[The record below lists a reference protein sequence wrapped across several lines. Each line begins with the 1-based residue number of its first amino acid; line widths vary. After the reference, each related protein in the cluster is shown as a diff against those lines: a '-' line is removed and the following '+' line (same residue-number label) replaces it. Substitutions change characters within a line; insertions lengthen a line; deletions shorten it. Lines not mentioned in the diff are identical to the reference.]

1 METNK
6 KEEKKLKKQNKL
18 FLKFKNRKEKKKN
31 KNKYIKKGKLKKK
44 FKNAQSF
51 FNLDFVSDDGI
62 INLKTGHYAKVFSV
76 DALDLSLTS
85 NIQKKNFFEQLKY
98 LYQIKDLDLR
108 MYKLDDMLDLNANK
122 DNYINLMEK
131 YRDDEDKIKLLKE
144 KYEKILLLEEQNL
157 STTSM
162 YYFVLISNNEK
173 ILEHQVED
181 IKLQCHNMTPRMNI
195 KEVRNK
201 LEIYQF
207 LINLYMSNASIEQL
221 LWCDLTELIA
231 PMYIKE
237 NIGSLRLD
245 AEEIQVVAIKNL
257 PPFVDELFLEE
268 LFNTPNVRFCIHVK
282 DSVNTENAIR
292 NIDSNYET
300 LLSERL
306 TTRKLSMATTME
318 TDKANMQE
326 LMNQVKNGDEK
337 IKEVNIIA
345 VIRGTKEQRD
355 EKLKEL
361 KKIATVNKIKL
372 EVPRLRQYESWQSF
386 DLTSFMLTDYD
397 VYMPTL
403 TLAASFPFTISYFN
417 DEKGYMLGVDS
428 HTALPLFFDMF
439 KQNDERISSNLA
451 IVASSGGGK
460 SFTLKKLIVNEL
472 ARGNKVFIFDAEGE
486 YKKLVERNNGEYID
500 LYSTSGGIINPLQ
513 VRYLPSDQEE
523 KTDKA
528 IEKINHSDC
537 PLAKHLGSLE
547 TFIKCAFEDIKE
559 TEVVVMIDMIEH
571 LYRVFGITQKTE
583 ISTLEKF
590 DNTDYPRFSDLIAF
604 LPDYKKLITNQ
615 EKLKIID
622 KVEILLDRFKVG
634 IDNML
639 FDGYTSVNL
648 NNNLIAFNIK
658 DLLYSKNK
666 RIITTQLVNLLTYLN
681 NIVVSNQIENEN
693 YKSKDD
699 IHYLSIVVDE
709 MHLYLKNAD
718 SDVMLSFEQLARRIR
733 KYYGNFMPATQ
744 SIHDFLGDSE
754 SVRSATAIFNNCQY
768 QLVGMLKGDDLNTY
782 LNLFYENPLTE
793 TQQEFL
799 LKAQKG
805 NFLLTVS
812 NNLRI
817 RTLIKAI
824 PMEIELM
831 GERVV

>member
-18 FLKFKNRKEKKKN
+18 LMKFKSKKEKGKH
-31 KNKYIKKGKLKKK
+31 KNKYITKGALKEKI
-44 FKNAQSF
+44 KNSQSF
-51 FNLDFVSDDGI
+51 FSLDFVDENGLI
-62 INLKTGHYAKVFSV
+62 HLKTGHYAKVFSV
-76 DALDLSLTS
+76 EALDLSLTS
-85 NIQKKNFFEQLKY
+85 NVQKKNFFEQLKF

-122 DNYINLMEK
+122 DNYLRLIEK
-131 YRDDEDKIKLLKE
+131 YNDDKDKVKFLKE
-144 KYEKILLLEEQNL
+144 KYEKILLLESENL

-173 ILEHQVED
+173 ILEHQAED
-181 IKLQCHNMTPRMNI
+181 VMIQCYNMTPRMNI
-195 KEVRNK
+195 KEIKSK
-201 LEIYQF
+201 LEVYQF

-221 LWCDLTELIA
+221 LWCDLTELIS
-231 PMYIKE
+231 PLHIKE
-237 NIGSLRLD
+237 TPSSLKLD
-245 AEEIQVVAIKNL
+245 DDEVQVVAVKNL

-268 LFNTPNVRFCIHVK
+268 LFNTPNTRFCIHMK
-282 DSVNTENAIR
+282 DSINTESVIR

-306 TTRKLSMATTME
+306 TTRKLSMATEME
-318 TDKANMQE
+318 ADKANMQE

-345 VIRGTKEQRD
+345 VIRGTKEQRE
-355 EKLKEL
+355 EKLKEM
-361 KKIATVNKIKL
+361 KKIAMVNKIKL
-372 EVPRLRQYESWQSF
+372 EIPRLRQYESWQSF
-386 DLTSFMLTDYD
+386 DISYQMLEDYD

-403 TLAASFPFTISYFN
+403 TLAAAFPFTISYFN

-472 ARGNKVFIFDAEGE
+472 ARGNRVFIFDAEGE
-486 YKKLVERNNGEYID
+486 YKKLVERNKGEYID

-523 KTDKA
+523 KTDKV
-528 IEKINHSDC
+528 IEKINHNDC

-547 TFIKCAFEDIKE
+547 TFLKCAFEDIKE
-559 TEVVVMIDMIEH
+559 TELVVMIDMIEH

-583 ISTLEKF
+583 IATLEKLS
-590 DNTDYPRFSDLIAF
+590 NTDYPTFSDLISY
-604 LPDYKKLITNQ
+604 LPEYKKLITNK
-615 EKLKIID
+615 EKLKIVD

-639 FDGYTSVNL
+639 FNGYTSVNL
-648 NNNLIAFNIK
+648 NSNLIAFNIK

-681 NIVVSNQIENEN
+681 NIVVANQIENEN
-693 YKSKDD
+693 YKTKDD

-768 QLVGMLKGDDLNTY
+768 QLVGMLKGDDLKTY
-782 LNLFYENPLTE
+782 LDLFYENPLTE

-817 RTLIKAI
+817 RTHVKAV